1 MAMIRLQNE
10 EDFYLLINGQNEY
23 FGRDTPTPS
32 QPFTLNGGP
41 VVIDVCPVTSEET
54 QEVKVDFNQSIVD
67 DNNVQY
73 PLIVGGRPKSRRRN

>member
-1 MAMIRLQNE
+1 MATIRLQNE
-10 EDFYLLINGQNEY
+10 EDFYLLTNGAMEY
-23 FGRDTPTPS
+23 FGRNTPTPS
-32 QPFTLNGGP
+32 QPFSLNGNP
-41 VVIDVCPVTSEET
+41 VVINIYPCTSEEM